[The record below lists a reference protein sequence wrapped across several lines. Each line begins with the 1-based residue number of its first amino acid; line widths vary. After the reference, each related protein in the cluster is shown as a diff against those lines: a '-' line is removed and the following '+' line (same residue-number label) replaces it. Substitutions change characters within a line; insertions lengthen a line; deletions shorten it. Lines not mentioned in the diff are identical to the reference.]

1 MYIVTP
7 PRYAKLSTTITI
19 LNAVSV
25 EIANQK
31 NSVIN
36 YRNIAVGLYVFSI
49 GLFKKVVIA
58 DAFAVCAN
66 DGFDTATKLNF
77 GNNDFDT
84 NQFRVD
90 ISGLEFVFIRDGLL
104 NV

>member
-1 MYIVTP
+1 MAENTRGVSNLVEKMALFTDAIDDMFPNGKKIVLIE
-7 PRYAKLSTTITI
+7 LS
-19 LNAVSV
+19 NHD
-25 EIANQK
+25 
-31 NSVIN
+31 
-36 YRNIAVGLYVFSI
+36 F
-49 GLFKKVVIA
+49 
-58 DAFAVCAN
+58 
-66 DGFDTATKLNF
+66 TATKLNF

>member
-1 MYIVTP
+1 MFPNGKKIVLIE
-7 PRYAKLSTTITI
+7 LS
-19 LNAVSV
+19 NHD
-25 EIANQK
+25 
-31 NSVIN
+31 
-36 YRNIAVGLYVFSI
+36 F
-49 GLFKKVVIA
+49 
-58 DAFAVCAN
+58 
-66 DGFDTATKLNF
+66 TATKLNF